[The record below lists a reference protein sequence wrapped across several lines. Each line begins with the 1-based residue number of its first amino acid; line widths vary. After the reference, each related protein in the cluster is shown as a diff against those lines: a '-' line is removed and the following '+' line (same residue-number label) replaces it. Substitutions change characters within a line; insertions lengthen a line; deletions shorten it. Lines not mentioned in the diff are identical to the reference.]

1 MITGKFVLL
10 IFASITGFLGIILLV
25 VIAIMKKVEKQKQ
38 IKCQQ
43 KVEATIVDVVR
54 DSTLNYEAGD
64 LIIWYPIYEYQ
75 FQGETLREQ
84 SSLGNKKENY
94 QIGTK
99 VELYIDPSNPTNIY
113 TKDKEALSKITT
125 IFIIAS
131 SILLILSTIFFL
143 CFSKFK

>member
-84 SSLGNKKENY
+84 SSLGNKK
-94 QIGTK
+94 K
-99 VELYIDPSNPTNIY
+99 LSNRNKSRAIY
-113 TKDKEALSKITT
+113 
-125 IFIIAS
+125 
-131 SILLILSTIFFL
+131 
-143 CFSKFK
+143 

>member
-25 VIAIMKKVEKQKQ
+25 VIVIMKKVEKQKQ